1 MDTKS
6 KRMLISQLWNEG
18 NQTCSNIS
26 KTLNIPERTVYRV
39 VSKLKAGNG
48 IERKEGSGRPRIL
61 DTKDHRRLAQIV
73 RAGPMKSVENIRQRM
88 IERGSPAVSNATVN
102 RELHRMNYTKKRAIS
117 SPLLTETHKQMR
129 LNWCHEHQNLSWD
142 NVIFSDEC
150 SVWSYPAQINIWTKD
165 SVTPVYQRPKH
176 TQKFHLWGGVSA
188 RGATPLCVFTGI
200 LTKEGYIDILEGHLL
215 PFMQVMYPDGCTFQH
230 DNDPKH
236 TAHTT
241 KAWLQEKNVTVLK
254 WPSNSPDLNPI
265 ENVWAL
271 LKNHLKKSGLRDIE
285 QLKKAAE
292 KYWDS
297 LTHNYLQTLVGS
309 MPRRIQ
315 ACLAGEGNIILY

>member
-1 MDTKS
+1 M
-6 KRMLISQLWNEG
+6 
-18 NQTCSNIS
+18 
-26 KTLNIPERTVYRV
+26 
-39 VSKLKAGNG
+39 
-48 IERKEGSGRPRIL
+48 
-61 DTKDHRRLAQIV
+61 
-73 RAGPMKSVENIRQRM
+73 
-88 IERGSPAVSNATVN
+88 
-102 RELHRMNYTKKRAIS
+102 
-117 SPLLTETHKQMR
+117 
-129 LNWCHEHQNLSWD
+129 
-142 NVIFSDEC
+142 
-150 SVWSYPAQINIWTKD
+150 
-165 SVTPVYQRPKH
+165 
-176 TQKFHLWGGVSA
+176 
-188 RGATPLCVFTGI
+188 GAHFNMTMC
-200 LTKEGYIDILEGHLL
+200 
-215 PFMQVMYPDGCTFQH
+215 
-230 DNDPKH
+230 PKH
-236 TAHTT
+236 TAHTI